1 MDWLLE
7 ATLNSSKWTGEEGK
21 ELKVNLLLSSLQH
34 LSLSLEVVQPKPTT
48 GQAPPGE
55 ALQGGSSHEEQE
67 WVFLSRRRGRK

>member
-7 ATLNSSKWTGEEGK
+7 ATLNSSKWIGEEGK

-48 GQAPPGE
+48 GRAPPGE
-55 ALQGGSSHEEQE
+55 ALQGSHEEQE
-67 WVFLSRRRGRK
+67 WVFLPRRRGRK